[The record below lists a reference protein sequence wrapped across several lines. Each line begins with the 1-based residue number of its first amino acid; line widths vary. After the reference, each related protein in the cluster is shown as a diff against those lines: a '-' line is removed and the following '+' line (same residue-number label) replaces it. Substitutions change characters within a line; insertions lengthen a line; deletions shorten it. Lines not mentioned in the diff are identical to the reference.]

1 MSLEPA
7 GFAGEINRTPWRSK
21 RQASHLLAPA
31 RAGKSSPV
39 RSSPLFSSIA
49 PSTTATQCTLDTALI
64 CSRDTNYRFVRS
76 MKTTLQIIPRV
87 YVTTMFFQHR
97 SNERTNIRPVIYRPC
112 ITRFIRENRNLITRS
127 IDFCRKFG
135 QSYLET
141 VTAESSVRAHLCLR
155 DPCFNAE
162 SRNNALQ

>member
-1 MSLEPA
+1 MFLEPA

-31 RAGKSSPV
+31 RPSPV
-39 RSSPLFSSIA
+39 QSGSPLFSSIA

-64 CSRDTNYRFVRS
+64 CSRDTNYRFIRS

-87 YVTTMFFQHR
+87 YVTMFFQHR
-97 SNERTNIRPVIYRPC
+97 SNERTSRPVIYRPC

>member
-1 MSLEPA
+1 MPEKLIGRRGGA
-7 GFAGEINRTPWRSK
+7 N
-21 RQASHLLAPA
+21 
-31 RAGKSSPV
+31 GKLRICSRPPDQV

-76 MKTTLQIIPRV
+76 MKTTLRIIPRV

>member
-1 MSLEPA
+1 MPEKLIGRRGGA
-7 GFAGEINRTPWRSK
+7 N
-21 RQASHLLAPA
+21 
-31 RAGKSSPV
+31 GKL
-39 RSSPLFSSIA
+39 R
-49 PSTTATQCTLDTALI
+49 I
-64 CSRDTNYRFVRS
+64 CSRPPDQVQSGPVQSPVFLYCSVHDRDTMHSR
-76 MKTTLQIIPRV
+76 
-87 YVTTMFFQHR
+87 HR
-97 SNERTNIRPVIYRPC
+97 SNLLPRYQLSIRSIDENYAPNYPACIRYDHVFPASIQRTNIRPVIYRPC